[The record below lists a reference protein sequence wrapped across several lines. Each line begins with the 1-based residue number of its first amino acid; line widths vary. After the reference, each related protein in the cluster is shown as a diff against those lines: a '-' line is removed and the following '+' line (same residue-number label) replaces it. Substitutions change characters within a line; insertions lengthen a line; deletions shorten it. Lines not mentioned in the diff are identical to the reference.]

1 MRSVTSSHFTAEKT
15 ETRRPWLPQGPR
27 AEAETGAR
35 LCSPIPWPRRHR
47 PPGRPGPGRRG
58 LVSPWSL
65 TSVEAAAR
73 RPRTVLCSDPCPHIL
88 LVCPIDLLSF
98 SPPLAPRWAPGFS
111 FIQVAPESKASSQ
124 GRCPCPAQSL
134 SLSLCSSSV
143 SHCALGLWHLLISGS
158 PLSSLGCLFFPI
170 LGQEVAWRPSGPTR
184 RESSR
189 GATSFS
195 SSGDFTGLG
204 DSRGHC
210 GTCPP

>member
-124 GRCPCPAQSL
+124 GRCPCPARSL
-134 SLSLCSSSV
+134 SLSLFFQRQPLCPGAVASANKWVTTVFAWLFILPDSG
-143 SHCALGLWHLLISGS
+143 AGGGLEAFRTNEEGKFARSNK
-158 PLSSLGCLFFPI
+158 F
-170 LGQEVAWRPSGPTR
+170 
-184 RESSR
+184 
-189 GATSFS
+189 
-195 SSGDFTGLG
+195 
-204 DSRGHC
+204 
-210 GTCPP
+210 